1 MIDIIINEWKNL
13 IRDRLFF
20 YSTIFFVLSL
30 SLVVWMGILQ
40 QENQQQSQSDAQKR
54 VRKQWENHEAMNPH
68 RAAHYGSFA
77 FKPLNI
83 LNAMDGGINDITG
96 NVLQLEGHVQNEIIY
111 SEASQA
117 LSVSKFGK
125 LKSSLI
131 LQYVIP
137 LFLIFLSFGSM
148 SKEKETQRIKLLIL
162 QGASID
168 KLVNAKSIS
177 VWIYG
182 LLLLVVTVT
191 IQSILGSTNPEIFKR
206 LAYIL
211 LSYGLYYFTITS
223 LSTYLSAIL
232 KDKTSA
238 LSSIL
243 AIWILWTIF
252 LPKIWGNTVEKI
264 HPLPSRQNFKSI
276 MKEDRSKGID
286 GHNPRDKRREDL
298 KEKILAEYGVDSLKN
313 LPINFD
319 GIVMQKDEEYG
330 DKVWDKHFG
339 SNYNILSKQKFL
351 YQISGFLNPF
361 ASLQSASM
369 GFCGTD
375 MIHHL
380 DFLRKSEDYRR
391 HLIKT
396 LNDAHAYG
404 GSKTGDWGWTVD
416 NDFFKSVEGF
426 TYVTPKIKEK
436 IKYYFIDFSALLF
449 WGIFITALIRFRINK
464 NLVL

>member
-54 VRKQWENHEAMNPH
+54 VRKQWENLEAMNPH

-96 NVLQLEGHVQNEIIY
+96 NVLQLEGHVQNEVIY

-182 LLLLVVTVT
+182 LFLLIVTVT
-191 IQSILGSTNPEIFKR
+191 IQSIFGSTNPEIFKR

-211 LSYGLYYFTITS
+211 LSYGLYYFIITS
-223 LSTYLSAIL
+223 LSTYLSATL

-252 LPKIWGNTVEKI
+252 LPKIWGNAVEKV
-264 HPLPSRQNFKSI
+264 HVLPDRKTF
-276 MKEDRSKGID
+276 KEDMRAERNQGID
-286 GHNPRDKRREDL
+286 GHNPYDKRREAL
-298 KEKILAEYGVDSLKN
+298 KNKYLSDYQVDSLSQ

-319 GIVMQKDEEYG
+319 GIVMQADEEYG
-330 DKVWDKHFG
+330 NLVWDKHFG
-339 SNYNILSKQKFL
+339 SNYSIMQKQKSL
-351 YQISGFLNPF
+351 YQFSGLLNPF

-380 DFLRKSEDYRR
+380 DFLKKAEDYRR
-391 HLIKT
+391 VLIKA
-396 LNDAHAYG
+396 LNDKHAYG
-404 GSKTGDWGWTVD
+404 GSKTGDWKWTVD
-416 NDFFKSVEGF
+416 SEFFKSVQGF
-426 TYVTPKIKEK
+426 TYETPRISNHLNH
-436 IKYYFIDFSALLF
+436 YLIDLLFLFCWALL
-449 WGIFITALIRFRINK
+449 IKVLIRVNAVK
-464 NLVL
+464 VNVL

>member
-1 MIDIIINEWKNL
+1 MVNIILNEWKNL

-20 YSTIFFVLSL
+20 YSTVFFVLSL
-30 SLVVWMGILQ
+30 SLVVWMGIIQ
-40 QENQQQSQSDAQKR
+40 QENQQQSQLEAQKH
-54 VRKQWENHEAMNPH
+54 VRKQWENLEAMNPH

-117 LSVSKFGK
+117 LSISKFGK

-137 LFLIFLSFGSM
+137 LFLIFLSYGSIT
-148 SKEKETQRIKLLIL
+148 KEKEGQRIKLLIL
-162 QGASID
+162 QGASIE

-182 LLLLVVTVT
+182 LFLLIVTVT
-191 IQSILGSTNPEIFKR
+191 IQSILSSTNPEIFKR
-206 LAYIL
+206 LAYVL
-211 LSYGLYYFTITS
+211 LSYSLYYFIITS
-223 LSTYLSAIL
+223 LSTYLSATL

-252 LPKIWGNTVEKI
+252 LPKIWGNAVDKI
-264 HPLPSRQNFKSI
+264 HVLPDRKTF
-276 MKEDRSKGID
+276 KEDMRAERNQGID
-286 GHNPRDKRREDL
+286 GHNPYDKRREEL
-298 KEKILAEYGVDSLKN
+298 KNKYLAEYQVDSLSM

-319 GIVMQKDEEYG
+319 GIVMQADEEYG
-330 DKVWDKHFG
+330 NLVWDKHFG
-339 SNYNILSKQKFL
+339 SNYSIMQKQKSL
-351 YQISGFLNPF
+351 YQFSGVLNPF

-380 DFLRKSEDYRR
+380 DFLKKAEDYRR
-391 HLIKT
+391 VLIKA
-396 LNDAHAYG
+396 LNDKHAYG
-404 GSKTGDWGWTVD
+404 GSKTGDWKWTVD
-416 NDFFKSVEGF
+416 SEFFKSVQGF
-426 TYVTPKIKEK
+426 TYETPMINKHLSS
-436 IKYYFIDFSALLF
+436 YLIDLLF
-449 WGIFITALIRFRINK
+449 LFFWVLLIRALIRFNAVKIN
-464 NLVL
+464 VL

>member
-1 MIDIIINEWKNL
+1 MINIIINEWKMFLRNK
-13 IRDRLFF
+13 LFVIITTLF
-20 YSTIFFVLSL
+20 IFSL
-30 SLVVWMGILQ
+30 LVVVFLGAVQNKKQ
-40 QENQQQSQSDAQKR
+40 QNYRSEAQEH
-54 VRKQWENHEAMNPH
+54 VRNQWESLEAMNPH
-68 RAAHYGSFA
+68 SAAHYGSYA
-77 FKPLNI
+77 FKPLSV
-83 LNAMDGGINDITG
+83 LNSMDSGVNDLTG
-96 NVLQLEGHVQNEIIY
+96 NVIKLEGHVQNEIVY
-111 SEASQA
+111 SEVSQS

-137 LFLIFLSFGSM
+137 LFLIFLAHGTLSS
-148 SKEKETQRIKLLIL
+148 EKETQRIKLLVF
-162 QGASID
+162 QGVSIS
-168 KLVNAKSIS
+168 KLTFAKSLSIWIYGFLLLLITVVFQSLVNAINLEIS
-177 VWIYG
+177 
-182 LLLLVVTVT
+182 L
-191 IQSILGSTNPEIFKR
+191 R
-206 LAYIL
+206 LMLIIV
-211 LSYGLYYFTITS
+211 SYGFYYYIIS
-223 LSTYLSAIL
+223 SVATYLSASL
-232 KDKTSA
+232 KNNTSA

-243 AIWILWTIF
+243 AIWIMWTIF

-264 HPLPSRQNFKSI
+264 YPLPSRQNFKSN

-298 KEKILAEYGVDSLKN
+298 KEKILGEYGVDTLKN

-330 DKVWDKHFG
+330 DQVWDKHFG
-339 SNYNILSKQKFL
+339 NNYNILSKQKFL

-416 NDFFKSVEGF
+416 SDFFKSVEGF
-426 TYVTPKIKEK
+426 TYVTPKIKEN
-436 IKYYFIDFSALLF
+436 IKYYSIDLFALLF
-449 WGIFITALIRFRINK
+449 WGVFITALIRFRINK

>member
-1 MIDIIINEWKNL
+1 MNDIIINEWKNL

-20 YSTIFFVLSL
+20 FSTIFFVLSL

-40 QENQQQSQSDAQKR
+40 QENQQQSQSDAQNH
-54 VRKQWENHEAMNPH
+54 VRKQWENLEAMNPH

-77 FKPLNI
+77 FKPLNT

-182 LLLLVVTVT
+182 LFLLIVTVT
-191 IQSILGSTNPEIFKR
+191 IQSIFGSTNPEIFKR

-211 LSYGLYYFTITS
+211 LSYGLYYFIISS
-223 LSTYLSAIL
+223 LSTYLSFTL

-252 LPKIWGNTVEKI
+252 LPKIWGNTVEKV
-264 HPLPSRQNFKSI
+264 HVLPDRKTF
-276 MKEDRSKGID
+276 KEDMRAERNQGID
-286 GHNPRDKRREDL
+286 GHNPYDKRREKL
-298 KEKILAEYGVDSLKN
+298 KNKYLAEYQVDSLSQ

-319 GIVMQKDEEYG
+319 GIVMQADEEYG
-330 DKVWDKHFG
+330 NLVWDKHFG
-339 SNYNILSKQKFL
+339 SNYSIMQKQKSL
-351 YQISGFLNPF
+351 YQFSGLLNPF

-380 DFLRKSEDYRR
+380 DFLKKAEDYRR
-391 HLIKT
+391 VLIKA
-396 LNDAHAYG
+396 LNDKHAYG
-404 GSKTGDWGWTVD
+404 GSKTGDWKWTVD
-416 NDFFKSVEGF
+416 SEFFKSVQGF
-426 TYVTPKIKEK
+426 TYETPRISNHLNH
-436 IKYYFIDFSALLF
+436 YLIDLLFLFFWALL
-449 WGIFITALIRFRINK
+449 IRVLIRVNAVKIN
-464 NLVL
+464 VL

>member
-1 MIDIIINEWKNL
+1 MNDIIINEWKNL

-30 SLVVWMGILQ
+30 SLVAWIGVLQ
-40 QENQQQSQSDAQKR
+40 QENQKQFQSDAQKR
-54 VRKQWENHEAMNPH
+54 VRKQWENLEAMNPH

-182 LLLLVVTVT
+182 LFLLIMTVT
-191 IQSILGSTNPEIFKR
+191 IQSIFGSTNPETFKR

-211 LSYGLYYFTITS
+211 LSYGLYYFIITS
-223 LSTYLSAIL
+223 LSTYLSATL

-252 LPKIWGNTVEKI
+252 LPKIWGNAVEKV
-264 HPLPSRQNFKSI
+264 HVLPDRKTF
-276 MKEDRSKGID
+276 KEDMRAERNQGID
-286 GHNPRDKRREDL
+286 GHNPFDKRREEL
-298 KEKILAEYGVDSLKN
+298 KNKYLAEYQVDSLSQ

-319 GIVMQKDEEYG
+319 GIVMQADEEYG
-330 DKVWDKHFG
+330 NLVWDKYFG
-339 SNYNILSKQKFL
+339 SNYSIMQKQKSL
-351 YQISGFLNPF
+351 YQFSGLLNPF

-380 DFLRKSEDYRR
+380 DFIKKAEDYRR
-391 HLIKT
+391 VLIKA
-396 LNDAHAYG
+396 LNDKHAYG
-404 GSKTGDWGWTVD
+404 GSKTGDWKWTVD
-416 NDFFKSVEGF
+416 SEFFKSVQGF
-426 TYVTPKIKEK
+426 TYETPRISN
-436 IKYYFIDFSALLF
+436 YLSHYLIDLLFLLCWALL
-449 WGIFITALIRFRINK
+449 IR
-464 NLVL
+464 VLTRVNAVKVNVL

>member
-1 MIDIIINEWKNL
+1 
-13 IRDRLFF
+13 
-20 YSTIFFVLSL
+20 
-30 SLVVWMGILQ
+30 
-40 QENQQQSQSDAQKR
+40 
-54 VRKQWENHEAMNPH
+54 MNPH

-96 NVLQLEGHVQNEIIY
+96 NVLQLEGHVQNEVIY

-148 SKEKETQRIKLLIL
+148 SKEKETQRIKLLVM

-182 LLLLVVTVT
+182 LFLLIVTVT

-211 LSYGLYYFTITS
+211 LSYGLYYFIITS
-223 LSTYLSAIL
+223 LSTYLSATL

-252 LPKIWGNTVEKI
+252 LPKIWGNAVEKV
-264 HPLPSRQNFKSI
+264 HVLPDRKTF
-276 MKEDRSKGID
+276 KEDMRAERNQGID
-286 GHNPRDKRREDL
+286 GHNP
-298 KEKILAEYGVDSLKN
+298 
-313 LPINFD
+313 
-319 GIVMQKDEEYG
+319 
-330 DKVWDKHFG
+330 
-339 SNYNILSKQKFL
+339 
-351 YQISGFLNPF
+351 
-361 ASLQSASM
+361 
-369 GFCGTD
+369 
-375 MIHHL
+375 
-380 DFLRKSEDYRR
+380 
-391 HLIKT
+391 
-396 LNDAHAYG
+396 
-404 GSKTGDWGWTVD
+404 
-416 NDFFKSVEGF
+416 
-426 TYVTPKIKEK
+426 
-436 IKYYFIDFSALLF
+436 
-449 WGIFITALIRFRINK
+449 
-464 NLVL
+464 

>member
-30 SLVVWMGILQ
+30 SLVVWIGVMQ
-40 QENQQQSQSDAQKR
+40 QENQQQSQSDAQKH
-54 VRKQWENHEAMNPH
+54 VRKQWENLEAMNPH

-96 NVLQLEGHVQNEIIY
+96 NVLQLEGHAQNEVIY
-111 SEASQA
+111 SESSQA
-117 LSVSKFGK
+117 LSISKFGK

-148 SKEKETQRIKLLIL
+148 SKEKETQRIRLLIL
-162 QGASID
+162 QGASIE

-182 LLLLVVTVT
+182 LFLLIVTVT
-191 IQSILGSTNPEIFKR
+191 IQSIFGSTNPEIFKR

-211 LSYGLYYFTITS
+211 LSYGLYYFIITS
-223 LSTYLSAIL
+223 LSIYLSATL
-232 KDKTSA
+232 KDKISA

-252 LPKIWGNTVEKI
+252 LPKIWGNAVEKV
-264 HPLPSRQNFKSI
+264 HVLPDRKTF
-276 MKEDRSKGID
+276 KEDMRAERNQGID
-286 GHNPRDKRREDL
+286 GHNPYDKRREEL
-298 KEKILAEYGVDSLKN
+298 KNKYLAEYQVDSLSQ

-319 GIVMQKDEEYG
+319 GIVMQADEEYG
-330 DKVWDKHFG
+330 NLVWDKHFG
-339 SNYNILSKQKFL
+339 SNYSIMQKQKSL
-351 YQISGFLNPF
+351 YQFSGLLNPF

-380 DFLRKSEDYRR
+380 DFLKKAEDYRR
-391 HLIKT
+391 VLIKA
-396 LNDAHAYG
+396 LNDKHAYG
-404 GSKTGDWGWTVD
+404 GSKTGDWKWTVD
-416 NDFFKSVEGF
+416 SEFFKSVQGF
-426 TYVTPKIKEK
+426 TYETPRISNHLNH
-436 IKYYFIDFSALLF
+436 YLIDLLFLFFWALL
-449 WGIFITALIRFRINK
+449 IKVLIRVNAAK
-464 NLVL
+464 VNVL

>member
-1 MIDIIINEWKNL
+1 MVNIILNEWKNL
-13 IRDRLFF
+13 IRDRLFL
-20 YSTIFFVLSL
+20 YSTVFFVLSL
-30 SLVVWMGILQ
+30 SLVVWVGILQ
-40 QENQQQSQSDAQKR
+40 QDNQQQSQLEAQKR
-54 VRKQWENHEAMNPH
+54 VRKQWENLEAMNPH

-117 LSVSKFGK
+117 LSISKFGK

-137 LFLIFLSFGSM
+137 LFLIFLSYGSI
-148 SKEKETQRIKLLIL
+148 SNEKETQRIKLLIL
-162 QGASID
+162 QGVSIG

-182 LLLLVVTVT
+182 LFLLIVTVI

-206 LAYIL
+206 LAYVL
-211 LSYGLYYFTITS
+211 LSYALYYFIITS
-223 LSTYLSAIL
+223 LSTYLSATL

-252 LPKIWGNTVEKI
+252 LPKIWGNAVDKV
-264 HPLPSRQNFKSI
+264 HVLPDRKTF
-276 MKEDRSKGID
+276 KEDMRAERNQGID
-286 GHNPRDKRREDL
+286 GHNPYDKRREEL
-298 KEKILAEYGVDSLKN
+298 KNKYLAEYQVDSLSM

-319 GIVMQKDEEYG
+319 GIVMQADEEYG
-330 DKVWDKHFG
+330 NLVWDKHFG
-339 SNYNILSKQKFL
+339 SNYLIMQKQKNL
-351 YQISGFLNPF
+351 YQFSGLLNPF

-380 DFLRKSEDYRR
+380 DFLKKAEDYRR
-391 HLIKT
+391 VLIKA
-396 LNDAHAYG
+396 LNDKHAYG
-404 GSKTGDWGWTVD
+404 GSKTGDWKWTVD
-416 NDFFKSVEGF
+416 SEFFKSVQGF
-426 TYVTPKIKEK
+426 TYETPRISKHLSR
-436 IKYYFIDFSALLF
+436 YLIDLLF
-449 WGIFITALIRFRINK
+449 LFCWTLLIKVLIRVNSVKIN
-464 NLVL
+464 VL

>member
-40 QENQQQSQSDAQKR
+40 QENQQQSQSDAQKH
-54 VRKQWENHEAMNPH
+54 VRKQWENLEAMNPH

-96 NVLQLEGHVQNEIIY
+96 NVLQLEGHVQNEVIY

-148 SKEKETQRIKLLIL
+148 SKEKETQRIRLLIL

-182 LLLLVVTVT
+182 LFLLIVTVT
-191 IQSILGSTNPEIFKR
+191 IQSIFGSTNPEIFKR

-211 LSYGLYYFTITS
+211 LSYGLYYFIITS
-223 LSTYLSAIL
+223 LSTYLSATL

-252 LPKIWGNTVEKI
+252 LPKIWGNAVEKV
-264 HPLPSRQNFKSI
+264 HVLPDRKTF
-276 MKEDRSKGID
+276 KEDMRAERNQGID
-286 GHNPRDKRREDL
+286 GHNPYDKRREEL
-298 KEKILAEYGVDSLKN
+298 KNKYLAEYQVDSLSQ

-319 GIVMQKDEEYG
+319 GIVMQADEEYG
-330 DKVWDKHFG
+330 NLVWDKHFG
-339 SNYNILSKQKFL
+339 SNYSIMQKQKSL
-351 YQISGFLNPF
+351 YQFSGLLNPF

-380 DFLRKSEDYRR
+380 DFLKKAEDYRR
-391 HLIKT
+391 VLIKA
-396 LNDAHAYG
+396 LNDKHAYG
-404 GSKTGDWGWTVD
+404 GSKTGDWKWTVD
-416 NDFFKSVEGF
+416 SDFFKSVQGF
-426 TYVTPKIKEK
+426 TYETPRISNHLNH
-436 IKYYFIDFSALLF
+436 YLIDLLF
-449 WGIFITALIRFRINK
+449 LFCWTLLIKVLIRVNAVK
-464 NLVL
+464 VNVL

>member
-1 MIDIIINEWKNL
+1 MIDIIINEWRMFL
-13 IRDRLFF
+13 RDKLFVF
-20 YSTIFFVLSL
+20 STVFFTFSL
-30 SLVVWMGILQ
+30 LVVVFLGTIQ
-40 QENQQQSQSDAQKR
+40 N
-54 VRKQWENHEAMNPH
+54 RKQQNYRIEAQEHVRNQWESLEAMNPH
-68 RAAHYGSFA
+68 SAAHYGSYA
-77 FKPLNI
+77 FKPLSV
-83 LNAMDGGINDITG
+83 LNSMDSGVNDLTG
-96 NVLQLEGHVQNEIIY
+96 NVIKLEGHVQNEIVY
-111 SEASQA
+111 SEVSQA

-137 LFLIFLSFGSM
+137 LFLIFLAYGTLSS
-148 SKEKETQRIKLLIL
+148 EKETQRIKLLVF
-162 QGASID
+162 QGVSIT
-168 KLVNAKSIS
+168 KLTFAKSLSIWIYGFLLLLITVVFQSLVNAID
-177 VWIYG
+177 
-182 LLLLVVTVT
+182 LELAL
-191 IQSILGSTNPEIFKR
+191 R
-206 LAYIL
+206 LMFIIV
-211 LSYGLYYFTITS
+211 SYGFYYYIIS
-223 LSTYLSAIL
+223 SVATYFSATL
-232 KDKTSA
+232 KNNTSA

-243 AIWILWTIF
+243 AIWIMWTIF

-264 HPLPSRQNFKSI
+264 HPLPSRQNFKSN

-339 SNYNILSKQKFL
+339 NNYNILSKQKFL

-391 HLIKT
+391 NLIKT

-416 NDFFKSVEGF
+416 NDFFKSVKGF
-426 TYVTPKIKEK
+426 TYVTPNIKEK

-449 WGIFITALIRFRINK
+449 WGIFITVLIRFRINK

>member
-1 MIDIIINEWKNL
+1 MINIIINEWKMFLRNK
-13 IRDRLFF
+13 LFVIITTLF
-20 YSTIFFVLSL
+20 IFSL
-30 SLVVWMGILQ
+30 LVVVFLGAVQNKKQ
-40 QENQQQSQSDAQKR
+40 QNYRSEAQEH
-54 VRKQWENHEAMNPH
+54 VRNQWEGLEAMNPH
-68 RAAHYGSFA
+68 SAAHYGSYA
-77 FKPLNI
+77 FKPLSV
-83 LNAMDGGINDITG
+83 LNSMDSGVNDLTG
-96 NVLQLEGHVQNEIIY
+96 NVIKLEGHVQNEIVY
-111 SEASQA
+111 SEVSQS

-137 LFLIFLSFGSM
+137 LFLIFLAHGTLSS
-148 SKEKETQRIKLLIL
+148 EKETQRIKLLVF
-162 QGASID
+162 QGVSIS
-168 KLVNAKSIS
+168 KLTFAKSLSIWIYGFLLLLITVVFQSLVNAINLEIS
-177 VWIYG
+177 
-182 LLLLVVTVT
+182 L
-191 IQSILGSTNPEIFKR
+191 R
-206 LAYIL
+206 LMLIIV
-211 LSYGLYYFTITS
+211 SYGFYYYIIS
-223 LSTYLSAIL
+223 SVATYLSASL
-232 KDKTSA
+232 KNNTSA

-243 AIWILWTIF
+243 AIWIMWTIF

-264 HPLPSRQNFKSI
+264 HPLPSRQNFKSN

-298 KEKILAEYGVDSLKN
+298 KEKILGEYGVDTLKN

-330 DKVWDKHFG
+330 DQVWDKHFG
-339 SNYNILSKQKFL
+339 NNYNILSKQKFL

-416 NDFFKSVEGF
+416 SGFFKSVEGF
-426 TYVTPKIKEK
+426 TYVTPKIKEN
-436 IKYYFIDFSALLF
+436 IKYYSIDLFALLF
-449 WGIFITALIRFRINK
+449 WGVFITALIRFRINK

>member
-1 MIDIIINEWKNL
+1 
-13 IRDRLFF
+13 
-20 YSTIFFVLSL
+20 
-30 SLVVWMGILQ
+30 MGVLQ
-40 QENQQQSQSDAQKR
+40 QENQKQSQSDAQKH
-54 VRKQWENHEAMNPH
+54 VRKQWENLEAMNPH

-77 FKPLNI
+77 FKPLNT

-182 LLLLVVTVT
+182 LFLLIVTVT
-191 IQSILGSTNPEIFKR
+191 IHSIFGSTNPEIFKR

-211 LSYGLYYFTITS
+211 LSYGLYYFIITS
-223 LSTYLSAIL
+223 LSTYLSATL

-252 LPKIWGNTVEKI
+252 LPKIWGNTVEKV
-264 HPLPSRQNFKSI
+264 HVLPDRKTF
-276 MKEDRSKGID
+276 KEDMRAERNQGID
-286 GHNPRDKRREDL
+286 GHNPYDKRREEL
-298 KEKILAEYGVDSLKN
+298 KNKYLAEYQVDSLSQ

-319 GIVMQKDEEYG
+319 GIVMQADEEYG
-330 DKVWDKHFG
+330 NLVWDKHFG
-339 SNYNILSKQKFL
+339 SNYSIMQKQKSL
-351 YQISGFLNPF
+351 YQFSGLLNPF

-380 DFLRKSEDYRR
+380 DFLKKAEDYRR
-391 HLIKT
+391 VLIKA
-396 LNDAHAYG
+396 LNDKHAYG
-404 GSKTGDWGWTVD
+404 GSKTGDWKWTVD
-416 NDFFKSVEGF
+416 SEFFKSVQGF
-426 TYVTPKIKEK
+426 TYETPRISNHLSH
-436 IKYYFIDFSALLF
+436 YLIDLLFLFFWALL
-449 WGIFITALIRFRINK
+449 IRVLIRVNAVK
-464 NLVL
+464 VNVV